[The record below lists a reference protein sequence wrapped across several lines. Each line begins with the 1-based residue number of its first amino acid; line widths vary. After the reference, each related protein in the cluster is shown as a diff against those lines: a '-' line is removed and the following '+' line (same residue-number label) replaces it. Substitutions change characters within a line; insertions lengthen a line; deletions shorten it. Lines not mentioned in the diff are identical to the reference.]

1 MNKIRGIFFESKF
14 TLPCWCFRQTFMTTI
29 ISFVR
34 KVRSVQL
41 FCSRIDTIYLE
52 PDLNMY
58 CIKLH
63 CHLPNVILNPN
74 LYLNIVCDFT
84 YLVSTL
90 CAALRLA
97 SLHKRYN
104 GSTATLRIMRI
115 AISQSD
121 EALKHVSVSTDTK
134 IIFYRFVY

>member
-1 MNKIRGIFFESKF
+1 MNKIGDLFTKSTL

-34 KVRSVQL
+34 KVWSVQL

-63 CHLPNVILNPN
+63 CHLPNVHDFNLNLN
-74 LYLNIVCDFT
+74 SYLNIICDVT

-121 EALKHVSVSTDTK
+121 EALKNSSV
-134 IIFYRFVY
+134 

>member
-1 MNKIRGIFFESKF
+1 MKSPSWSGKNVDGIIQYFPRGRRTLTLLSLPSESNKSLQYLRKSVMNKIGDLFTKSTL

-58 CIKLH
+58 FIKH
-63 CHLPNVILNPN
+63 YCHLPNIH
-74 LYLNIVCDFT
+74 YHIKSKF
-84 YLVSTL
+84 
-90 CAALRLA
+90 
-97 SLHKRYN
+97 
-104 GSTATLRIMRI
+104 
-115 AISQSD
+115 
-121 EALKHVSVSTDTK
+121 
-134 IIFYRFVY
+134 IF